1 MESWPDIKVEQMSP
15 VGHIR
20 AIGESFVLQ
29 SAIINSQFQFNG
41 PDIKELPQESAW
53 SPIVTV
59 YPLRRRNSAIDSV
72 YPFRWRM
79 RAGETDL

>member
-1 MESWPDIKVEQMSP
+1 MSP

-20 AIGESFVLQ
+20 AIGESCVLQ

-41 PDIKELPQESAW
+41 PDIKELPQESVW

-59 YPLRRRNSAIDSV
+59 CPLRRRNSAIESV
-72 YPFRWRM
+72 YSIQIASESRRDGSV
-79 RAGETDL
+79 AGTEARGP